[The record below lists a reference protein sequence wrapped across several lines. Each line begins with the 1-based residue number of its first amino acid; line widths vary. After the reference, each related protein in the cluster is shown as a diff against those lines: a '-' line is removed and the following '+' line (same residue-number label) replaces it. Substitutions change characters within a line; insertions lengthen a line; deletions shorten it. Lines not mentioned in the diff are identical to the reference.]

1 MKRFVIDTNI
11 YSAFKCNHCG
21 ALARIR
27 EAEKI
32 VVCSTV
38 HGELLAGFK
47 CGAREKQNIVE
58 LEKFLDRPR
67 IATVSVDGTTAEFYG
82 EIFKRLRSN
91 GSPIPTNDI
100 WIAASAMQHGLAVCT
115 FDAHFHKIEGLVT
128 IIPDSA

>member
-11 YSAFKCNHCG
+11 YSAFKTNHP
-21 ALARIR
+21 AVVARFR
-27 EAEKI
+27 EAEEI

-47 CGAREKQNIVE
+47 CGSREQKNTTD
-58 LEKFLDRPR
+58 LEDFLDRPR
-67 IATVSVDGTTAEFYG
+67 VNYVTTDASTAEFYA
-82 EIFKRLRSN
+82 EIFKQLRAK

-115 FDAHFHKIEGLVT
+115 MDEHFSCIENL
-128 IIPDSA
+128 IIISM